1 LPGAIPKL
9 ADVKTVQGIP
19 KRLATSTP
27 DELILVPRPAD
38 GSMIGIRFALS
49 DIDMPISMRDM
60 VVVLPGITGSM
71 LQKNGK
77 DVWALTGQAL
87 SRFLRTRGRE
97 LRELRIASNDD
108 FTADDLDDGIRAT
121 AIMPDAHIVPG
132 LWKVDGYGTLTHFLR
147 QEFAFE
153 QGRNYFELPYDWR
166 RDNRV
171 AARKLEHLIA
181 AKLPAWRDFSGNHH
195 AKVILVAHS
204 MGGLISR
211 YYLEIAEGWKNCRA
225 LITFGTPYR
234 GSVKSLNFLANGHS
248 VAGVALTE
256 ILRSCTSVYQLLPT
270 YEVVQVDGGE
280 TVHVTDL
287 KDMSGLDPARAA
299 EARAFHQKMND
310 AIEAHQKLEAYRR
323 DLTVWPIVGTD
334 QPTLQS
340 ATLSQGKL
348 TVSKNLPA
356 GVNPLLG
363 FGDGT
368 VPMASAIPLEM
379 SKAFTM
385 PFHAEVHGSLQ
396 NNRQVL
402 RSLREWLRQSQLEGL
417 ENLKTVA
424 ADQKAVDERPEIRL
438 SIEERPAIQLSVE
451 DQYWEGEPVRIEAQ
465 VRASGEP
472 DRVLATIYPIGRQ
485 ADPIE
490 KTFQRDGDRWLM
502 ECERMEEGCYR
513 VRVRCAGENLEA
525 PPPPVADIFS
535 VSSSVLDA

>member
-1 LPGAIPKL
+1 
-9 ADVKTVQGIP
+9 
-19 KRLATSTP
+19 
-27 DELILVPRPAD
+27 
-38 GSMIGIRFALS
+38 
-49 DIDMPISMRDM
+49 MPISMRDM
-60 VVVLPGITGSM
+60 VVVLPGITGSV

-77 DVWALTGQAL
+77 DVWVLTGQAL

-97 LRELRIASNDD
+97 LRELRIASSDD

-121 AIMPDAHIVPG
+121 TLMPDAHIVPG
-132 LWKVDGYGTLTHFLR
+132 LWKVDGYGTLAKFLR
-147 QEFAFE
+147 QEFEFA
-153 QGRNYFELPYDWR
+153 QGKNYFELPYDWR

-171 AARKLEHLIA
+171 AARKLEYLIA
-181 AKLPAWRDFSGNHH
+181 EKLPEWREFSGNHH

-248 VAGVALTE
+248 VAGVNLTE
-256 ILRSCTSVYQLLPT
+256 VLRTCTSVYQLLPT
-270 YEVVQVDGGE
+270 YAVVQVDSGE
-280 TVHVTDL
+280 TVHVKDL
-287 KDMSGLDPARAA
+287 MDLSWLDPVRAA
-299 EARAFHQKMND
+299 EAQAFHQKISD
-310 AIEAHQKLEAYRR
+310 AIDAHQKLESYRR

-340 ATLSQGKL
+340 AKLSQGKL
-348 TVSKNLPA
+348 AASMDLPA
-356 GVNPLLG
+356 NVNPLLG

-379 SKAFTM
+379 SKVFTM

-396 NNRQVL
+396 NNRQIL
-402 RSLREWLRQSQLEGL
+402 RSFREWLRQSQVEGL
-417 ENLKTVA
+417 ENLKAVA
-424 ADQKAVDERPEIRL
+424 ADPKAMDERPEVRL
-438 SIEERPAIQLSVE
+438 SIEDRPAIQLSVQ
-451 DQYWEGEPVRIEAQ
+451 DQYWEGEPVRMEAQ

-472 DRVLATIYPIGRQ
+472 DRVTATIYPIGRE

-490 KTFQRDGDRWLM
+490 KAFQRVGDRWLM
-502 ECERMEEGCYR
+502 ECDRLEEGCYR
-513 VRVRCAGENLEA
+513 VRVRCAGENLDD

-535 VSSSVLDA
+535 VSTSVLDA